1 MAVAIAVGLLTVACH
16 QAKADRGGVMD
27 EAVVAASMEPAD
39 WEQGFP
45 IPRRAR
51 RNRSL
56 GGATTLQP
64 GQNYV
69 IQVYDVDAS
78 LEATIAFY
86 GRHLP
91 DARRSAAGEGVKLSK
106 AGGHVTLARSA
117 QGTRITLALGPR

>member
-1 MAVAIAVGLLTVACH
+1 MAMAIAVGLLTVACH
-16 QAKADRGGVMD
+16 RTTAERGGAMD
-27 EAVVAASMEPAD
+27 EAVAAASMEPAD

-45 IPRRAR
+45 IPRGAR

-86 GRHLP
+86 GRHLS
-91 DARRSAAGEGVKLSK
+91 DATRSAAGDGVKFSRP
-106 AGGHVTLARSA
+106 GGHVTLVRSA
-117 QGTRITLALGPR
+117 QGIRITLALGPR